1 LKVGENAY
9 IPILVPRLSSYAL
22 SDTLMVLYCTVAKVQ
37 PKHIHPCSDEAA
49 YHVFAV
55 ASRSNCG
62 DNFCSS
68 VHADGVV

>member
-1 LKVGENAY
+1 LKVGVNPY
-9 IPILVPRLSSYAL
+9 IPVLVPCLSSYAL
-22 SDTLMVLYCTVAKVQ
+22 SDKLMVPDCTVAKVQ

-55 ASRSNCG
+55 ASRSDGG

-68 VHADGVV
+68 VHVDGVA